1 MKTTKTMFRIFTI
14 ADYEQEE
21 QFLRQQHQNGWK
33 LKKITAFGFYHFEA
47 CTPEDVVYRLDFRTK
62 GTDWDSYFQL
72 FSDYGWEYFSAFQ
85 EWNYFRKPANATEE
99 NPEIFSDNASKR
111 ELIRRVSRK
120 RLIPLAV
127 LFLCCVLPN
136 AVQQITARSN
146 PFGTF
151 LFWFWMAMF
160 VLYSVSIGYCG
171 WRLFLL
177 KQKYKNE

>member
-33 LKKITAFGFYHFEA
+33 LKRITAFGFYHFEA
-47 CTPEDVVYRLDFRTK
+47 CTPKDVVYRLDFRTK

-120 RLIPLAV
+120 RLIPLAA
-127 LFLCCVLPN
+127 LFLCCVLPT

>member
-33 LKKITAFGFYHFEA
+33 LKRITAFGFYHFEA

-85 EWNYFRKPANATEE
+85 EWNYFRKPA
-99 NPEIFSDNASKR
+99 R
-111 ELIRRVSRK
+111 ESGDI
-120 RLIPLAV
+120 
-127 LFLCCVLPN
+127 
-136 AVQQITARSN
+136 Q
-146 PFGTF
+146 
-151 LFWFWMAMF
+151 
-160 VLYSVSIGYCG
+160 
-171 WRLFLL
+171 
-177 KQKYKNE
+177 

>member
-21 QFLRQQHQNGWK
+21 QFLRQQH
-33 LKKITAFGFYHFEA
+33 
-47 CTPEDVVYRLDFRTK
+47 
-62 GTDWDSYFQL
+62 
-72 FSDYGWEYFSAFQ
+72 Q

-160 VLYSVSIGYCG
+160 VLYSVLIGYCG